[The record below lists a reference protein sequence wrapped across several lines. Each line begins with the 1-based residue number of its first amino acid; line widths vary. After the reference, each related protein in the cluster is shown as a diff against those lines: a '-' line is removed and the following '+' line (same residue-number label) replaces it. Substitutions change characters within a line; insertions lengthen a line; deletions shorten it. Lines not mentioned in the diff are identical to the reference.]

1 MPEKMFIHAGG
12 KMNRY
17 DILLG
22 KNKGLPAPKE
32 KPVEKT
38 PIKGPIRDLVDM
50 EEIYSSNG
58 RAIIREESQTRS
70 GRRIIRTS

>member
-1 MPEKMFIHAGG
+1 
-12 KMNRY
+12 MNRY

-38 PIKGPIRDLVDM
+38 PIKGPVRDLVDM
-50 EEIYSSNG
+50 EETYSSGTG

>member
-1 MPEKMFIHAGG
+1 
-12 KMNRY
+12 MNRY

-32 KPVEKT
+32 KSVEKV
-38 PIKGPIRDLVDM
+38 PIKGTVNLRHLVDM
-50 EEIYSSNG
+50 EETYSSGTG
-58 RAIIREESQTRS
+58 RAIIREESRTRS